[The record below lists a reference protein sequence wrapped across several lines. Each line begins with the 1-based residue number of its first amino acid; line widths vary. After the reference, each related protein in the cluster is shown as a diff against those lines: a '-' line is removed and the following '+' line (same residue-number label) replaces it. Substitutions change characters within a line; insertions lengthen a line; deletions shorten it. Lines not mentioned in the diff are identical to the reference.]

1 MYFPVRRGFFRRV
14 TGHVKAVDGVD
25 FVLRRGQTLG
35 IVGESGSGKTT
46 LGKALLGLERILPGG
61 GVIRIEGREIQGL
74 DEKSLRPLR
83 RRMQIIFQ
91 DPYGSL
97 SPRMKILNIVGEGLL
112 IHRIG
117 TAEDRRE
124 RVLKALAEVGMGNE
138 DFLERYPNEFS
149 GGQRQRIALARS
161 LALEPDILVLD
172 EPTSSLDRTIQFQ
185 VVKLLQELQ
194 EKRGLS
200 YIFISHDLRIVRIL
214 CHDIAVMRNGKVVE
228 AGSAAEVLRNP
239 TEAYTRELLRTAFG
253 G

>member
-1 MYFPVRRGFFRRV
+1 
-14 TGHVKAVDGVD
+14 
-25 FVLRRGQTLG
+25 
-35 IVGESGSGKTT
+35 
-46 LGKALLGLERILPGG
+46 
-61 GVIRIEGREIQGL
+61 
-74 DEKSLRPLR
+74 
-83 RRMQIIFQ
+83 MQIIFQ

-228 AGSAAEVLRNP
+228 AGSAAEVLR
-239 TEAYTRELLRTAFG
+239 TLKG
-253 G
+253 